1 MENPFKYGVAVTG
14 DDFVDRTEELKELK
28 NEALAGKSV
37 VLYSPRRLGK
47 TSLLLE
53 LLQQLRQNVIPVY
66 VKLYG
71 IGSKEAFAG
80 EIAERI
86 IATAYTRLEKAREA
100 VYEFLK
106 ELRPNLVVTPRGE
119 IRIEVTTQVSSRSLE
134 EVLDLPE
141 RVAKKRGKRVVIAF
155 DEFQEIGLL
164 DGVEIEKMMKARFEH
179 HGKVAYIF
187 AGSKRHLLHQI
198 FADEGRPL
206 FKFARPMELSNIPK
220 EDFAHFIV
228 RKFKK
233 GGGSIEAKVI
243 EGILELTDGHPYFTQ
258 QLCHELWFITRDVKS
273 WQQVERAIDNI
284 LAHYGVEYER
294 TWDGL
299 PSLQRS
305 LLIGLAKEPSLSPYS
320 SDFIERYGVKTSA
333 HVQRGLKSLETKGLT
348 EDGRIL
354 DIFFKEWIK
363 KRLEPPTF
371 SLLAREKWSM

>member
-1 MENPFKYGVAVTG
+1 MENPFKYGIAVTG
-14 DDFVDRTEELKELK
+14 DDFVDRAKELEELK

-53 LLQQLRQNVIPVY
+53 LLRRLKRDVIPIY

-71 IGSKEAFAG
+71 IGSRKAFAG

-106 ELRPNLVVTPRGE
+106 ELRPNLVLTPKGE
-119 IRIEVTTQVSSRSLE
+119 IRIEVTTQISSRSLE
-134 EVLDLPE
+134 EILDLPE
-141 RVAKKRGKRVVIAF
+141 RVAKKRKKRILVAF

-179 HGKVAYIF
+179 HRKVTYIF

-206 FKFARPMELSNIPK
+206 FKFARPMELGNIPRK
-220 EDFAHFIV
+220 DFAGFIAH
-228 RKFKK
+228 KFKE
-233 GGGSIEAKVI
+233 GGGRIGAKVV
-243 EGILELTDGHPYFTQ
+243 GDILELTDGHPYFTQ
-258 QLCHELWFITRDVKS
+258 QLCHELWFITRDVKDRKP
-273 WQQVERAIDNI
+273 VEKAIDNI

-299 PSLQRS
+299 PGAQRN
-305 LLIGLAKEPSLSPYS
+305 LLLGLAKEPDLSPYS
-320 SDFIERYGVKTSA
+320 SDFITRYRVKTSA
-333 HVQRGLKSLETKGLT
+333 HVQRGLKSLEAKGLI
-348 EDGRIL
+348 EDIRIL
-354 DIFFKEWIK
+354 DIFFREWL
-363 KRLEPPTF
+363 KR
-371 SLLAREKWSM
+371 RIR